1 MIETMLYGY
10 LKGELDVP
18 VYMEIP
24 ENPPI
29 SFVLIEKTSSGR
41 NDYIDSAT
49 FTIQSYGKSLYDAA
63 LLNDVVK
70 VAMLGNGEERYGI
83 IDQCDISSCR
93 LNSDYNFT
101 DTRNK
106 KYRYQAVFDLIY

>member
-1 MIETMLYGY
+1 MIETTLYGY

-29 SFVLIEKTSSGR
+29 SFVLVEKTSSDR

-49 FTIQSYGKSLYDAA
+49 FAIQSYGKSLYDAA

-70 VAMLGNGEERYGI
+70 VAMLGNGDDKYGI
-83 IDQCDISSCR
+83 IDQCDVSRCK

-101 DTRNK
+101 DTTTK
-106 KYRYQAVFDLIY
+106 KYRYQAVFDIYY